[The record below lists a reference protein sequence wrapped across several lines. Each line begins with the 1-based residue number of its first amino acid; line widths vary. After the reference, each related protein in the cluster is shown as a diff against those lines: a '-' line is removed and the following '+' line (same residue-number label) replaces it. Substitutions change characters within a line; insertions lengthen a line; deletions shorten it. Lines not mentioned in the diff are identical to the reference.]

1 MSEAPTAKGHKQ
13 PVNNPR
19 KRTPA
24 KRTHTTAHYRVD
36 VNRAE
41 ILASNFPQ
49 LTEVEIRE
57 CLEGSPLK
65 QAVNLIHW
73 ALRSDPLKPYK
84 PLKNWAKLHEK
95 GFYSP
100 EIRKLDSSEHYR
112 RCMQYI
118 CRKDEEKLAS
128 AGRSLSQRERADLA
142 QNYYAPGY
150 RAEMHLA
157 SLGSQVAA

>member
-1 MSEAPTAKGHKQ
+1 MSETPSAKDHEQ
-13 PVNNPR
+13 SDTNPPA
-19 KRTPA
+19 KSPA
-24 KRTHTTAHYRVD
+24 KRTHSTAHYRVD

-65 QAVNLIHW
+65 QAVGLINW
-73 ALRSDPLKPYK
+73 AVRCNPLKPYK

-100 EIRKLDSSEHYR
+100 DIRRLDSTEHYR
-112 RCMQYI
+112 RCMNYI
-118 CRKDEEKLAS
+118 RRKDEEKLATS
-128 AGRSLSQRERADLA
+128 GRRLLQRERVDLA

-157 SLGSQVAA
+157 SLGSPVAA